1 MLIGR
6 LALAVAMMLFSRLIV
21 TKNLNKM
28 SIVPKELNVGLLY
41 PLKF

>member
-6 LALAVAMMLFSRLIV
+6 LALAVPMMLFSRLNV
-21 TKNLNKM
+21 SKNLTKM

-41 PLKF
+41 SLQL